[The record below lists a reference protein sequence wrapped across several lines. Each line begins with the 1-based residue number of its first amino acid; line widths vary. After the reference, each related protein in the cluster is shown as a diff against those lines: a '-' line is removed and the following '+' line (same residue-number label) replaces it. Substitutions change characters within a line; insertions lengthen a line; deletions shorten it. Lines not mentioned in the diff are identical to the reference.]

1 MYVPFPLE
9 ALELNVPVPV
19 NIWDPKG
26 VLLLRKGEVI
36 RNAQHREYLLL
47 HAPMVDE
54 DEHRA
59 WSYRYTAEIDR
70 RLRGNE
76 ALTKIAGV
84 TRPMGVENVQASAEL
99 TPSEAW
105 ADMHSILQTLLHQNV
120 TSQDFVSRLVQL
132 EQRMDNVLR
141 TRIDDSLFI
150 LVQLLFDR
158 SVGYSATHA
167 LLCSVI
173 CRLVGQTVGLQPGEQ
188 ASLCRAA
195 LTMNIGM
202 ARLHDALARQSAPL
216 AEDQRAAIL
225 HHPAEGVALLRQLG
239 VGDHLWLE
247 LVADHHEDAAG
258 KGYPAG
264 KRVKGVPVQL
274 LRLADIFVGRISP
287 RQARAGLLPQLA
299 ARDIYLGDD
308 GQPNPLGAAF
318 VKTLGLYIP
327 GSYVRL
333 SDGEVG
339 VVVRRGRRANAPTV
353 FAIVGR
359 HGMPLGEPALRDTL
373 EREHEVKSSISAD
386 DVKVRIS
393 AQKLLSRV

>member
-36 RNAQHREYLLL
+36 RNPQHREYLML
-47 HAPMVDE
+47 HSPMVDE

-70 RLRGNE
+70 RLRSNE

-84 TRPMGVENVQASAEL
+84 TRPMGVETAQAQTEL

-105 ADMHSILQTLLHQNV
+105 ADMHAILQTLLHQNV
-120 TSQDFVSRLVQL
+120 ASQDFVSRLVQL
-132 EQRMDNVLR
+132 ELRMDNVLR
-141 TRIDDSLFI
+141 TRVDDSLFV

-167 LLCSVI
+167 LLSSVI
-173 CRLVGQTVGLQPGEQ
+173 CRLVGQTVGLQSGEQ

-258 KGYPAG
+258 RGYPNG
-264 KRVKGVPVQL
+264 KQVQGVPVQL
-274 LRLADIFVGRISP
+274 LRLTDIFVARISP

-333 SDGEVG
+333 SDGEIG
-339 VVVRRGRRANAPTV
+339 VVVRRGRRANAPIV
-353 FAIVGR
+353 FSIVGR

-386 DVKVRIS
+386 DVKVRINVPR
-393 AQKLLSRV
+393 LLSRV

>member
-1 MYVPFPLE
+1 
-9 ALELNVPVPV
+9 
-19 NIWDPKG
+19 
-26 VLLLRKGEVI
+26 
-36 RNAQHREYLLL
+36 
-47 HAPMVDE
+47 
-54 DEHRA
+54 
-59 WSYRYTAEIDR
+59 
-70 RLRGNE
+70 
-76 ALTKIAGV
+76 
-84 TRPMGVENVQASAEL
+84 
-99 TPSEAW
+99 
-105 ADMHSILQTLLHQNV
+105 
-120 TSQDFVSRLVQL
+120 
-132 EQRMDNVLR
+132 
-141 TRIDDSLFI
+141 
-150 LVQLLFDR
+150 
-158 SVGYSATHA
+158 
-167 LLCSVI
+167 
-173 CRLVGQTVGLQPGEQ
+173 
-188 ASLCRAA
+188 
-195 LTMNIGM
+195 
-202 ARLHDALARQSAPL
+202 
-216 AEDQRAAIL
+216 
-225 HHPAEGVALLRQLG
+225 

-264 KRVKGVPVQL
+264 KRGQGVPVQL

>member
-1 MYVPFPLE
+1 MYVPFPLD
-9 ALELNVPVPV
+9 ALELNAPVPV

-26 VLLLRKGEVI
+26 VLLLRKGEAI
-36 RNAQHREYLLL
+36 RNAQHREYLVL
-47 HAPMVDE
+47 HSPMVVE
-54 DEHRA
+54 DEYRA
-59 WSYRYTAEIDR
+59 WMYRYTAEIDR
-70 RLRGNE
+70 RVRGNE

-84 TRPMGVENVQASAEL
+84 ARPMGVENHPAQAEL
-99 TPSEAW
+99 TPADAW
-105 ADMHSILQTLLHQNV
+105 ADMHAVLQTLLHQNV
-120 TSQDFVSRLVQL
+120 TAQDFVTRLVQL
-132 EQRMDNVLR
+132 DQRLDAQLR
-141 TRIDDSLFI
+141 TRVDDSLFV

-167 LLCSVI
+167 LLCAVI
-173 CRLVGQTVGLQPGEQ
+173 CRLVGQTVGLSAGEL

-202 ARLHDALARQSAPL
+202 ARLHDALTRQTVPL
-216 AEDQRAAIL
+216 SEEQRADIL
-225 HHPAEGVALLRQLG
+225 RHPSEGVSLLRQLG

-247 LVADHHEDAAG
+247 LVADHHEDASG

-264 KRVKGVPVQL
+264 KRVDGIPCQL
-274 LRLADIFVGRISP
+274 LRMADVYVARISP
-287 RQARAGLLPQLA
+287 RQARAGLLPQMA
-299 ARDIYLGDD
+299 ARDVYLGEG

-333 SDGEVG
+333 ANDEVA
-339 VVVRRGRRANAPTV
+339 VVVRRGRRANAPGV

-373 EREHEVKSSISAD
+373 EREYEVKASISAD
-386 DVKVRIS
+386 EVKVRINVP
-393 AQKLLSRV
+393 KLLSRV